1 MLREMEESE
10 TDPLTF
16 EERKAIII
24 RHLAERGYEHKIS
37 YEIISVPN
45 ITHITY
51 GRNVGYKIEKE
62 ELGEELEKIS
72 GTEERTTFSTLREYF
87 ARGATP
93 PMKYFC
99 AAPWTHTYVSPQ
111 GERRLCCATEKRDLS
126 KNSILIVE
134 PQRESLNQYH

>member
-1 MLREMEESE
+1 MNTR
-10 TDPLTF
+10 
-16 EERKAIII
+16 
-24 RHLAERGYEHKIS
+24 YS

-72 GTEERTTFSTLREYF
+72 GTEERTIFLRCVTTGQGG
-87 ARGATP
+87 RHK

-111 GERRLCCATEKRDLS
+111 GERRLC
-126 KNSILIVE
+126 
-134 PQRESLNQYH
+134 

>member
-1 MLREMEESE
+1 MDRTKPTTQLLGRFQPWHRGHTELFERAIEHTGQVVIMLRETEESE

-24 RHLAERGYEHKIS
+24 RHLAERGYEHKIF
-37 YEIISVPN
+37 YELISVPN

-72 GTEERTTFSTLREYF
+72 GTEERTTFSTLRDYWT
-87 ARGATP
+87 RGGRHHP
-93 PMKYFC
+93 
-99 AAPWTHTYVSPQ
+99 
-111 GERRLCCATEKRDLS
+111 
-126 KNSILIVE
+126 
-134 PQRESLNQYH
+134 

>member
-1 MLREMEESE
+1 MLRETEESE

-24 RHLAERGYEHKIS
+24 RHLAERGYEHKIF

-72 GTEERTTFSTLREYF
+72 GTEERTTFSTLRDYWTK
-87 ARGATP
+87 AAAT
-93 PMKYFC
+93 
-99 AAPWTHTYVSPQ
+99 THEVF
-111 GERRLCCATEKRDLS
+111 LCSTVDSYIRF
-126 KNSILIVE
+126 
-134 PQRESLNQYH
+134 PTR

>member
-1 MLREMEESE
+1 MLRETEESE

-24 RHLAERGYEHKIS
+24 RHLAERGYEHKIF

-72 GTEERTTFSTLREYF
+72 GTEERTTFSTLRDYWT
-87 ARGATP
+87 RGACT
-93 PMKYFC
+93 
-99 AAPWTHTYVSPQ
+99 THEVF
-111 GERRLCCATEKRDLS
+111 LCSTVDSYIRF
-126 KNSILIVE
+126 
-134 PQRESLNQYH
+134 PTR